1 MSPAECPISLTRDCQ
16 DRALL
21 GMGLLHAAYNGSPQH
36 RREIKKEPCM
46 QADYLTV
53 PLSSRRAAGVLGHD
67 YKRMGLRSEQVD
79 HETYADCAVPPPC
92 SASTWCAPPY
102 LGMLLYRHGK
112 FHLTMHVVA
121 GKSALQTMP
130 VC

>member
-79 HETYADCAVPPPC
+79 HETYADCAVP
-92 SASTWCAPPY
+92 S
-102 LGMLLYRHGK
+102 LQR
-112 FHLTMHVVA
+112 FHLVRAPLFGHA
-121 GKSALQTMP
+121 ALPAWQIP
-130 VC
+130 LNNARSCW